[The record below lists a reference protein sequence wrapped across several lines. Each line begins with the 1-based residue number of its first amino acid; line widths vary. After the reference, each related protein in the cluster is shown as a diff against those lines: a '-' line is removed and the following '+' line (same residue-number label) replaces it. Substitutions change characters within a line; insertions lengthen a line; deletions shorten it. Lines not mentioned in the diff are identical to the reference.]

1 MMSVATL
8 QQPEQTD
15 LVKQEAPAE
24 VATVE
29 RTRGTTTYTPR
40 VDIAESSD
48 EMLLFADMPGVE
60 QGNLDLR
67 FDNGQLII
75 EGRVAPRYADET
87 FLCAEYGI
95 GDFYRAFSINE
106 DIDAEKISAELK
118 NGVLTV
124 HLPKTEALK
133 PRKIEVKA
141 S

>member
-1 MMSVATL
+1 MSEATL

-40 VDIAESSD
+40 VDIAEVGD
-48 EMLLFADMPGVE
+48 ELLLFADMPGVE
-60 QGNLDLR
+60 QRNLDLQ
-67 FDNGQLII
+67 FENGQLII
-75 EGRVAPRYADET
+75 EGRVEPRHADEKV
-87 FLCAEYGI
+87 LYAEYGI
-95 GDFYRAFSINE
+95 GDFYRAFSITE
-106 DIDAEKISAELK
+106 EIDAEKISAELK

-133 PRKIEVKA
+133 ARKIEVKA